1 MGADF
6 CLILWLFSLCICKAV
21 TYNSLDDEQLSNND
35 IDTKIDSGDWMDKA
49 ANDDNYALAARK
61 RLYETL
67 RNPSMDMQTLGDV
80 RALVQALDTHMDK
93 LDART
98 LFPDKRAY
106 GEVKTVAEMLR
117 ANADKLDNLTGEV
130 NYLIDS
136 EKIDKTENLSSK
148 IIGKLES
155 MNADL
160 TTRLDNMNPYFISM
174 FVMLADISFATS
186 LRLAKHEDDMKHL
199 FYYFRNN
206 IETDTDRETLGKKLS
221 PVFQWYT
228 GTAGS
233 ALYTSCL
240 DYRNNGYTKSGV
252 YMIYIPNT
260 TTELNVYCDQ
270 VTDGGG
276 WLVFQRR
283 QDGSVDFYQNW
294 APYKEGFGDITGEFW
309 LGNDNLNL
317 LTANNRELRI
327 DILDF
332 DGNTAYAK
340 YSAFAIGSE
349 SEKYK
354 LSLSGYSGTAG
365 DSLVVHNGMAFSTKD
380 RDNDIWGSSCAQK
393 YKGGWWWYKCHRSNL
408 NGIYY
413 NSARS
418 VLSGVTWYSWKKWSV
433 MKKTEMKIRP
443 KQ

>member
-1 MGADF
+1 
-6 CLILWLFSLCICKAV
+6 
-21 TYNSLDDEQLSNND
+21 
-35 IDTKIDSGDWMDKA
+35 MDKT

-106 GEVKTVAEMLR
+106 GEVKTMAEMLR
-117 ANADKLDNLTGEV
+117 ANADKLDNLTGDI
-130 NYLIDS
+130 NFLMDS
-136 EKIDKTENLSSK
+136 EKIDKTENLSSA

-160 TTRLDNMNPYFISM
+160 TKRLDNMNPFFISM

-186 LRLAKHEDDMKHL
+186 LRLAKHEDDMRQML
-199 FYYFRNN
+199 IYFGDS
-206 IETDTDRETLGKKLS
+206 IKTDTDRATLITKLS

-228 GTAGS
+228 GS
-233 ALYTSCL
+233 MVSQHFMSCL
-240 DYRNNGYTKSGV
+240 DYLRAGYTKSGV

-294 APYKEGFGDITGEFW
+294 ATYKEGFGDITGEFW
-309 LGNDNLNL
+309 LGNGKLHL
-317 LTANNRELRI
+317 LTRDSQELRV
-327 DILDF
+327 DLSDF

-354 LSLSGYSGTAG
+354 LSFSEYSGSAG
-365 DSLVVHNGMAFSTKD
+365 DSLARHNGMSFSTKD
-380 RDNDIWGSSCAQK
+380 RDYDIWVSSCAQR
-393 YKGGWWWYKCHRSNL
+393 YKGCWWYSDCLDSNL

-413 NSARS
+413 NSARIEPK
-418 VLSGVTWYSWKKWSV
+418 GVTWDLWKNNYSV
-433 MKKTEMKIRP
+433 LKKTEMKIRP